1 MIFLY
6 RLSYTTNMTT
16 AVSFAFKKNF
26 LFELPTDVKQ
36 IIKKKE
42 IEIEQKNQKI
52 AEKFQ
57 ELTNPDNSDGED
69 YMFIIDEFKYMNNEE
84 FEDIDYEDELFR
96 LVGKYSIGRT
106 SVADYQMRFNSN
118 EIDEEELEYCIED
131 AKIND
136 ARVKKLVDDYGVFKL
151 LKMYQAEYGKIDLD
165 EYDEIELYNRC
176 YFQLLYNE
184 FTSKISFDDIVK
196 MRKFDL
202 PTE

>member
-1 MIFLY
+1 MIFSY
-6 RLSYTTNMTT
+6 RLFPTVPMTAIAT
-16 AVSFAFKKNF
+16 PVFKKNF

-42 IEIEQKNQKI
+42 IEVEQENQKI

-57 ELTNPDNSDGED
+57 ELTNADTSDGVD
-69 YMFIIDEFKYMNNEE
+69 FTYIIDQFKYMSNEE

-96 LVGKYSIGRT
+96 MIGRFSIGRR
-106 SVADYQMRFNSN
+106 SVVDVQIDFNSN
-118 EIDEEELEYCIED
+118 EVDEEYRETAIEEIKKD
-131 AKIND
+131 D
-136 ARVKKLVDDYGVFKL
+136 ARIKKIVDDYGVFKL
-151 LKMYQAEYGKIDLD
+151 LKMHQAEFGKIDLD

-176 YFQLLYNE
+176 YYQFLSNG
-184 FTSKISFDDIVK
+184 FNSKISYEDIVK